1 MKRSE
6 VTAEAMRKMGYIA
19 MAEFSSWTGRT
30 EKECNE
36 RQSTELFEAVAKAA
50 RTGRR
55 VEIRR
60 NHVRGTVIAHIDG
73 THRNISGTDI
83 YYFLQRPMTDA
94 EIMEES
100 IRSGLWVTNKNQT
113 E

>member
-6 VTAEAMRKMGYIA
+6 VTADALRRTGYKAMVEYTSWNSHTEEACTDKQA
-19 MAEFSSWTGRT
+19 
-30 EKECNE
+30 
-36 RQSTELFEAVAKAA
+36 TELFELVAKTA
-50 RTGRR
+50 RGGGK

-73 THRNISGTDI
+73 TSRTVRGMDI
-83 YYFLQRPMTDA
+83 YYFLQRNMTEA

-100 IRSGLWVTNKNQT
+100 IRSGLWVTRK
-113 E
+113 

>member
-6 VTAEAMRKMGYIA
+6 VTADALRRTGYKAMVEYT
-19 MAEFSSWTGRT
+19 SWNSRT
-30 EKECNE
+30 EEECTDK
-36 RQSTELFEAVAKAA
+36 QAAELFELVAKTA
-50 RTGRR
+50 RDGGK

-73 THRNISGTDI
+73 TSRTVRGMDI
-83 YYFLQRPMTDA
+83 YYFLQRNMTEA

-100 IRSGLWVTNKNQT
+100 IRSGLWVTRK
-113 E
+113 

>member
-6 VTAEAMRKMGYIA
+6 VTIEALKRMGYKA
-19 MAEFSSWTGRT
+19 MASLTTWNGYSER
-30 EKECNE
+30 ECNE
-36 RQSTELFEAVAKAA
+36 KQSEELFAAVVKAVQN
-50 RTGRR
+50 REK

-73 THRNISGTDI
+73 TFHSFKGTETC
-83 YYFLQRPMTDA
+83 YFLQRQMTES

-100 IRSGLWVTNKNQT
+100 IKSGLWMNKK
-113 E
+113 